1 MMDFTPE
8 IVQVVPRE
16 DYTVDVYFA
25 DGKIVTY
32 DVGPKLESGVFR
44 ALKDSDVFM
53 NRCCIMNDTLAWDV
67 AGNRDATQC
76 IDLLWIIAMKRRYPL
91 CTDPSFADRSA
102 RCCAWRLC

>member
-67 AGNRDATQC
+67 AGNRDAAQC
-76 IDLLWIIAMKRRYPL
+76 IDI
-91 CTDPSFADRSA
+91 DPDTLYALEA
-102 RCCAWRLC
+102 RDEERAG